1 MSIVREVAFVLAGC
15 AACGF
20 QPSVASKIDARDVP
34 ADSPISVDDA
44 GTTGPL
50 DAPRDACGVTDPSLR
65 LCLELDESGLATAT
79 SAVDGSGKNHDPA
92 IAGLSVVSRMVPA
105 TSQAAQLSATSRIT
119 LSQHSDFDLQHFTLV
134 AWMKR
139 GALDPTQTQGVIDT
153 GTQYSLSIDTFGRVQ
168 CGVTHNG
175 TTTYPGLAQTNG
187 NEWDL
192 VACTYD
198 GANLCGYAFQNGS
211 ATPQTSC
218 NGYTQSLDTDRGYGT
233 TIGEWAVPTAG
244 SQFNGSL
251 DQIRIYARALSRQEL
266 CTAGGLSGC

>member
-1 MSIVREVAFVLAGC
+1 MRTVRELAFVLVGC

-20 QPSVASKIDARDVP
+20 QPSVASESDARIAP
-34 ADSPISVDDA
+34 ADSRGAADDA
-44 GTTGPL
+44 ASVGPF
-50 DAPRDACGVTDPSLR
+50 DAPRNACGVTDTSLR
-65 LCLELDESGLATAT
+65 LCLELDEPGLATAT
-79 SAVDGSGKNHDPA
+79 TAVDGSGNHHDPA
-92 IAGLSVVSRMVPA
+92 IANLAVVTRTVPA
-105 TSQAAQLSATSRIT
+105 SSQAAQLSPASTIT
-119 LSQHSDFDLQHFTLV
+119 VAQQADFDLQHFTLV

-139 GALDPTQTQGVIDT
+139 GGLNPTQTLGVIDT

-175 TTTYPGLAQTNG
+175 TTTYPALAQTNG

-198 GANLCGYAFQNGS
+198 GANLCGFAFQNGS
-211 ATPQTSC
+211 ANPQTSC
-218 NGYTQSLDTDRGYGT
+218 NGYNQSLDTDRGYGT

-244 SQFNGSL
+244 SQFVGSL

>member
-1 MSIVREVAFVLAGC
+1 MRELAFVLVGC

-20 QPSVASKIDARDVP
+20 RPSLASESDARVVP
-34 ADSPISVDDA
+34 ADSPRAIDDVS
-44 GTTGPL
+44 TIGPL
-50 DAPRDACGVTDPSLR
+50 DAPRNACGVTDTSLR
-65 LCLELDESGLATAT
+65 LCLELDEPGLATAT
-79 SAVDGSGKNHDPA
+79 TAVDGSGNGHDPT
-92 IAGLSVVSRMVPA
+92 ISNLTVVTRPVPA
-105 TSQAAQLSATSRIT
+105 SSQAAQLSSASRIT
-119 LSQHSDFDLQHFTLV
+119 LSQQADFDVQHFTLV

-139 GALDPTQTQGVIDT
+139 GALNPTQTQGLIDT

-168 CGVTHNG
+168 CGVTHDG
-175 TTTYPGLAQTNG
+175 TTTYPALAQTNG

-198 GANLCGYAFQNGS
+198 GANLCGFAFQNGS
-211 ATPQTSC
+211 ANPQTSC

-244 SQFNGSL
+244 SQFVGSL